1 MQKFCLLLLLCLL
14 CVTLVSCAPR
24 QPLSTE
30 PEQAP
35 VLSPDQQ
42 LAQFLGESAP
52 GSSSAFA
59 NTSLGNSVTVTTQG
73 AYVSG
78 LGEFCREGVAATN
91 QGKTRIAA
99 CQDRKTEAWR
109 LAPAI
114 FGHGA
119 L

>member
-1 MQKFCLLLLLCLL
+1 MKYFLPVLFCL
-14 CVTLVSCAPR
+14 TLTACASKT
-24 QPLSTE
+24 PLSTE

-42 LAQFLGESAP
+42 LAQFMGESAP
-52 GSSSAFA
+52 GSSSVFA
-59 NTSLGNSVTVTTQG
+59 NTSLGNNVTVTTQG

>member
-1 MQKFCLLLLLCLL
+1 MKYFLPVLFCL
-14 CVTLVSCAPR
+14 TLTACASKT
-24 QPLSTE
+24 PLSTE

-78 LGEFCREGVAATN
+78 LGEFCREGVATTN